1 MMGRTP
7 ELTAIEERY
16 PDEWVAVHVT
26 KRDSDGFALDGN
38 VVAHDPNP
46 DIVHEQARAYRKGRA
61 NLHFYIFF
69 SGDIV
74 PPGWGILPTLVVTGQ
89 GDDFD

>member
-16 PDEWVAVHVT
+16 PNEWVAVHVT

-46 DIVHEQARAYRKGRA
+46 DIVHEQARTYKQGHT

-69 SGDIV
+69 TGDIT
-74 PPGWGILPTLVVTGQ
+74 PPGSIVIV
-89 GDDFD
+89 

>member
-26 KRDSDGFALDGN
+26 KRDRDGFALDGN

-46 DIVHEQARAYRKGRA
+46 DIVHEQVRAYKEGRT
-61 NLHFYIFF
+61 NRHFYVFYA
-69 SGDIV
+69 GDIA
-74 PPGWGILPTLVVTGQ
+74 PPGSIVIV
-89 GDDFD
+89 